1 MRRTTGIRAVLACTA
16 LGSVP
21 LVAAGSGGGDDPT
34 GAGLPALHLTMR
46 DDAVAGLPG
55 AFPAGPVVVAVSNDA
70 ASPRSFYMARL
81 DGDELRVAA
90 RTGALAPG
98 QDAAVTV
105 RLEPGR
111 WIAAEAGVSR
121 APAAVT
127 LVPATANGAPR

>member
-16 LGSVP
+16 LAAVP
-21 LVAAGSGGGDDPT
+21 LVAAGSGGGDDPI

-46 DDAVAGLPG
+46 DDAVTGLPG
-55 AFPAGPVVVAVSNDA
+55 AFPAGPVIVAVSNGA
-70 ASPRSFYMARL
+70 ASSRSLYVARL

-98 QDAAVTV
+98 QDAAVMV
-105 RLEPGR
+105 RLDPGR

-121 APAAVT
+121 PAAAVT
-127 LVPATANGAPR
+127 LVPATTPGAPR